1 MRHRLRRRRRRP
13 PSRAVLDAV
22 LEGLR
27 RVRHRGATAADRRTG
42 DGAGVLLPLPAALL
56 PEPGAGLAMVFL
68 RDQTAR
74 EAIEEACRLE
84 GIEVAGWRP
93 VPVSPDALGPGARA
107 SAPTIEQAVLLRPAG
122 VDSDEAERRAHRAR
136 RRAERA
142 GGAYIASLSFRTV
155 TYKAL
160 CAADQL
166 DGFYDDLRDPGLAVP
181 FGIFHQRFS
190 TNTEPSWE
198 RAQPFRYLCHNGE
211 INAIQ
216 GNANWMRA
224 REGQLGSA
232 DEELLRPV
240 LDTSSSDSAMLDN
253 AVELL
258 VHGGRDVR
266 HAVTMLVR
274 PAWESDSEL
283 DPEVRSFYRFH
294 SGLVEP
300 WDGPAG
306 IVFTDGRVVGA
317 ALDRNGLR
325 PLRYAV
331 ASDGFVACV
340 SEVGAV
346 PLDGHGQVRRGK
358 LGPGEILAV
367 DPERGFEGDYAIKGR
382 LAARRPYGRW
392 LEESLVAGSS
402 GTPVE
407 PQEGDLA
414 SRQVAFGYT
423 REELMQI
430 LRPIAAHSH
439 EPTSSMGDDTALPPL
454 AGRAR
459 PLHAY
464 FKQRFA
470 QVTNPPID
478 HLRERHVMSLRT
490 LLGARAPLLSE
501 EAPRR
506 SWSSWRASFS
516 TRAGSTASR
525 RPRSTPPSAPRETLE
540 AACGR
545 LAAEAETAVRAGAD
559 VLLVSDA
566 GASSERAPVPALLA
580 TGAVHHGLVEVGLRS
595 LATIVVASD
604 EPREV
609 HHFACLL
616 GYGAEA
622 VCPRL
627 ALETVAAMAAADKV
641 GGDHPS
647 ADEAQ
652 RRFRSDDRGRRHE
665 GDGEDGDLGRGEL
678 LRRPALRHDR
688 ARAGGCRPLLP
699 GNPVPTRRHRFRR
712 AGAGRS
718 RAAGCGLGGPGGA
731 PAPRL
736 LQASKGRRAA
746 RDEPGG
752 RGRAPRDRGC

>member
-1 MRHRLRRRRRRP
+1 
-13 PSRAVLDAV
+13 
-22 LEGLR
+22 
-27 RVRHRGATAADRRTG
+27 
-42 DGAGVLLPLPAALL
+42 
-56 PEPGAGLAMVFL
+56 MVFL

-382 LAARRPYGRW
+382 LAALRPYGRW

-407 PQEGDLA
+407 PQEVDLA

-501 EAPRR
+501 DAPPEEAGRAGELLSLPERTRPPRGDHDRRHLRHPGDARGSLRAPGRRGRGGRPGRCRR
-506 SWSSWRASFS
+506 SARLGRWREL
-516 TRAGSTASR
+516 RA
-525 RPRSTPPSAPRETLE
+525 
-540 AACGR
+540 C
-545 LAAEAETAVRAGAD
+545 
-559 VLLVSDA
+559 
-566 GASSERAPVPALLA
+566 PVPALLA

-622 VCPRL
+622 ICPRL

-652 RRFRSDDRGRRHE
+652 RRFRSTI
-665 GDGEDGDLGRGEL
+665 EDGVMKVMAKMGISDVASYCGAQLFDTIGLAHEVVDRCFRGT
-678 LRRPALRHDR
+678 P
-688 ARAGGCRPLLP
+688 C
-699 GNPVPTRRHRFRR
+699 PTRRHRFRR
-712 AGAGRS
+712 ARAGRS
-718 RAAGCGLGGPGGA
+718 RAAGCGLGGP
-731 PAPRL
+731 RRRSSTR
-736 LQASKGRRAA
+736 ASSSIERAASRTRRA
-746 RDEPGG
+746 R
-752 RGRAPRDRGC
+752 RS

>member
-1 MRHRLRRRRRRP
+1 MLQLHDRSAERDACGIGFVADTAGR
-13 PSRAVLDAV
+13 PSRDVLDAV

-27 RVRHRGATAADRRTG
+27 RVRHRGATASDRRTG
-42 DGAGVLLPLPAALL
+42 DGAGVLLPLPASLV
-56 PEPGAGLAMVFL
+56 PEPGDGLAMVFL
-68 RDQTAR
+68 RDEAAR
-74 EAIEEACRLE
+74 GVIEEACRLE
-84 GIEVAGWRP
+84 GIEVTAWRP

-107 SAPTIEQAVLLRPAG
+107 SAPTIEQAVLVRPSGA
-122 VDSDEAERRAHRAR
+122 DSDEAERCAHRAR

-224 REGQLGSA
+224 REGRLGSP
-232 DEELLRPV
+232 DDELLGPV

-253 AVELL
+253 ALELL
-258 VHGGRDVR
+258 VHGGREVR

-331 ASDGFVACV
+331 ASDGLVACV

-346 PLDGHGQVRRGK
+346 PLEGHGQVRRGK

-367 DPERGFEGDYAIKGR
+367 DPERGFEGDRAIKGR

-392 LEESLVAGSS
+392 LEERLVAGSS

-407 PQEGDLA
+407 PQGDDLA

-490 LLGARAPLLSE
+490 LLGARAPL
-501 EAPRR
+501 
-506 SWSSWRASFS
+506 S
-516 TRAGSTASR
+516 T
-525 RPRSTPPSAPRETLE
+525 
-540 AACGR
+540 
-545 LAAEAETAVRAGAD
+545 
-559 VLLVSDA
+559 
-566 GASSERAPVPALLA
+566 
-580 TGAVHHGLVEVGLRS
+580 LR
-595 LATIVVASD
+595 
-604 EPREV
+604 
-609 HHFACLL
+609 
-616 GYGAEA
+616 
-622 VCPRL
+622 
-627 ALETVAAMAAADKV
+627 
-641 GGDHPS
+641 
-647 ADEAQ
+647 
-652 RRFRSDDRGRRHE
+652 
-665 GDGEDGDLGRGEL
+665 
-678 LRRPALRHDR
+678 
-688 ARAGGCRPLLP
+688 
-699 GNPVPTRRHRFRR
+699 
-712 AGAGRS
+712 
-718 RAAGCGLGGPGGA
+718 
-731 PAPRL
+731 
-736 LQASKGRRAA
+736 
-746 RDEPGG
+746 
-752 RGRAPRDRGC
+752 